1 MSISKLGW
9 FVTQQWETAALTIA
23 SLLGF
28 RPFLVSYQHLLGT
41 QPGKPLSFSFMSQD
55 LLQGNLT

>member
-1 MSISKLGW
+1 MSTTKLGW
-9 FVTQQWETAALTIA
+9 FVTQQWETATLTIA

-28 RPFLVSYQHLLGT
+28 LPFLVSYQHLLGT
-41 QPGKPLSFSFMSQD
+41 QPSKPLSYSFVSQD